1 VRYSLAIKVF
11 LLALTLVA
19 TLSLKVIVR
28 DTASSTNT
36 APWDHA
42 VVAFLTDHQFQ
53 ARSVLRSVGVRV
65 IYAGS
70 GDCRLVIRQLLP
82 QAFNLDVIK
91 SKSGEEGRLFFVY
104 KGRIYMDP
112 PLASIRLLHYWTR
125 LEQKLGLE
133 TKFNLALAVASS
145 ESCSLDALPWLEIAE
160 SSSGQ
165 W

>member
-1 VRYSLAIKVF
+1 MRYSLAIKVF

-28 DTASSTNT
+28 DTATSTNT

-53 ARSVLRSVGVRV
+53 ARSVLRSVGARV

-70 GDCRLVIRQLLP
+70 GDCRLVIRQLFP

-112 PLASIRLLHYWTR
+112 PPRKYS
-125 LEQKLGLE
+125 
-133 TKFNLALAVASS
+133 AVAL
-145 ESCSLDALPWLEIAE
+145 LDPSRTETGPRNQI
-160 SSSGQ
+160 
-165 W
+165 